1 MEMIKLLFV
10 EALFAIT
17 TNKSRTLLTLLGIVI
32 GIASVIT
39 VLAAGEGGKSI
50 ILKEFEGLSP
60 TTLIILPNWQDRSL
74 NSSFNIESMNKQD
87 LTDLEKFGM
96 HIISI
101 APTTSIRTII
111 RVEDVE
117 KQLNVTGTNSNYI
130 NFVEY
135 ELESGRIITDE
146 EVETQE
152 KVAVVGYT
160 IKEELFQGSKAI
172 GKYITAFGV
181 PVKIIGV
188 LKRKEKT
195 DTMSISNP
203 DDGYNNVIIVPIS
216 LFQRLFGQDGD
227 FEQVLCK
234 ANSIAE
240 IPEAKKEILKILNR
254 NHGKWE
260 DRVSK
265 FMVIGMKEQLD
276 MINKV
281 VGTVTIGVAVL
292 AGIALLVAAIGIMN
306 IMLVSVKERTKEIGI
321 RKAIGA
327 KVWQIRAQFLI
338 ETLILCG
345 GGGLIGLGLAFTAS
359 KLIAHFAKWP
369 VIIDPGTAIFAIL
382 LSIITGLLSGFY
394 PAVRASRLI
403 PHEAL
408 RYE

>member
-1 MEMIKLLFV
+1 MIKLLFI
-10 EALFAIT
+10 EAVFAIT

-50 ILKEFEGLSP
+50 IMKEFEGLSP
-60 TTLIILPNWQDRSL
+60 TTLNVMPNWQDKSL
-74 NSSFNIESMNKQD
+74 NSSFRIESMNQKD
-87 LTDLEKFGM
+87 LSDLEKLGTY
-96 HIISI
+96 ITSI
-101 APTTSIRTII
+101 APITTFRTII
-111 RVEDVE
+111 KAGDLE
-117 KQLNVTGTNSNYI
+117 KQLTVTGTNSNYI
-130 NFVEY
+130 DFVEY
-135 ELESGRIITDE
+135 ELETGRIITEDE
-146 EVETQE
+146 VKSRE

-160 IKEELFQGSKAI
+160 IKEEFFPETEAV

-195 DTMSISNP
+195 DTLSISNP
-203 DDGYNNVIIVPIS
+203 DEGYNNVIVVPIS
-216 LFQRLFGQDGD
+216 LFQRLFGQSGD
-227 FEQVLCK
+227 FRTILCR
-234 ANSIAE
+234 AISIKD
-240 IPEAKKEILKILNR
+240 IPKAKKEILNILNR
-254 NHGKWE
+254 NHGKW
-260 DRVSK
+260 DNRVSK

-281 VGTVTIGVAVL
+281 VGTVTVGVAVL

-327 KVWQIRAQFLI
+327 KVWQIRTQFLI

-345 GGGLIGLGLAFTAS
+345 GGGLLGLGAAYSAS

-369 VIIDPGTAIFAIL
+369 VIIDPGTALFAVL
-382 LSIITGLLSGFY
+382 LSLATGLLSGFY

>member
-1 MEMIKLLFV
+1 MGMIKLLFV

-60 TTLIILPNWQDRSL
+60 TTLIIMPNWQDRSL
-74 NSSFNIESMNKQD
+74 NSSFRIESMNKQD
-87 LTDLEKFGM
+87 LKDLEKFGT
-96 HIISI
+96 HITSI
-101 APTTSIRTII
+101 APTTSMRTII
-111 RVEDVE
+111 RVGDVE

-146 EVETQE
+146 EVTTQE

-160 IKEELFQGSKAI
+160 IKEEFFPDTEAT

-227 FEQVLCK
+227 FRQVLCR
-234 ANSIAE
+234 AISIPD
-240 IPEAKKEILKILNR
+240 IPKAKKEIIKILNR
-254 NHGKWE
+254 NHGKW
-260 DRVSK
+260 DGRVSK
-265 FMVIGMKEQLD
+265 FMIIGMQEQLD

-327 KVWQIRAQFLI
+327 KVWQIRTQFLI
-338 ETLILCG
+338 ETLLLCG
-345 GGGLIGLGLAFTAS
+345 GGGLMGLGIAFTAS

-369 VIIDPGTAIFAIL
+369 VIIDPGTAVFAVL
-382 LSIITGLLSGFY
+382 LSLVTGLLSGFY

>member
-1 MEMIKLLFV
+1 MIKLLFV
-10 EALFAIT
+10 EAIFAIS

-60 TTLIILPNWQDRSL
+60 TTLIIMPNWQDRSL
-74 NSSFNIESMNKQD
+74 NSSFRIESMNERD
-87 LTDLEKFGM
+87 LKDLEKFGT

-101 APTTSIRTII
+101 APITSMSAII
-111 RVEDVE
+111 RVGDME
-117 KQLNVTGTNSNYI
+117 KQITVAGTNSNYI
-130 NFVEY
+130 DFVEY
-135 ELESGRIITDE
+135 ELESGRILTDE
-146 EVETQE
+146 EITYQE
-152 KVAVVGYT
+152 KAAVVGYT
-160 IKEELFQGSKAI
+160 IKEEFFPDTKAT
-172 GKYITAFGV
+172 GKYITVFGV
-181 PVKIIGV
+181 PIKIIGV

-195 DTMSISNP
+195 DTISISNP
-203 DDGYNNVIIVPIS
+203 DDEYNNVIVVPIS
-216 LFQRLFGQDGD
+216 LFQRLFGQDGK
-227 FEQVLCK
+227 FREILCR
-234 ANSIAE
+234 AITISD
-240 IPEAKKEILKILNR
+240 IPEAKQEILKILNR
-254 NHGKWE
+254 NHGKWD

-265 FMVIGMKEQLD
+265 FMVIGMKEQID

-327 KVWQIRAQFLI
+327 KVWQIRTQFLI
-338 ETLILCG
+338 ETLLLCG
-345 GGGLIGLGLAFTAS
+345 GGGLMGLGIAFTAS

-369 VIIDPGTAIFAIL
+369 VIINPGTAVFAVM
-382 LSIITGLLSGFY
+382 LSLVTGLLSGYY

>member
-1 MEMIKLLFV
+1 MGMIKLLFA

-50 ILKEFEGLSP
+50 ILKEFEGMSP
-60 TTLIILPNWQDRSL
+60 TTLIIMPNWQDRSL
-74 NSSFNIESMNKQD
+74 NSSFQIESMNQQD
-87 LTDLEKFGM
+87 LKDLEKFGT
-96 HIISI
+96 HIMSI
-101 APTTSIRTII
+101 APITTMSAVI
-111 RVEDVE
+111 RVGDVE
-117 KQLNVTGTNSNYI
+117 KQLTVAGTNSNYI
-130 NFVEY
+130 DFVEY
-135 ELESGRIITDE
+135 ELDSGRIFTDE
-146 EVETQE
+146 EVAYQE

-160 IKEELFQGSKAI
+160 IKEEFFPDTVAT
-172 GKYITAFGV
+172 GKYITAFGI

-195 DTMSISNP
+195 DTISISNP
-203 DDGYNNVIIVPIS
+203 DDEFNNVIVVPIS

-227 FEQVLCK
+227 FREVLCR
-234 ANSIAE
+234 AISISD
-240 IPEAKKEILKILNR
+240 IPAAKKEILKILNR
-254 NHGKWE
+254 NHGKWD
-260 DRVSK
+260 DRVPK
-265 FMVIGMKEQLD
+265 FMIIGMKEQID

-281 VGTVTIGVAVL
+281 VGTVTVGVAVL

-327 KVWQIRAQFLI
+327 KVWQIRTQFLI
-338 ETLILCG
+338 ETLLLCG
-345 GGGLIGLGLAFTAS
+345 GGGLMGLGTALAAA

-369 VIIDPGTAIFAIL
+369 VIIDPETAVFAVL
-382 LSIITGLLSGFY
+382 LSLITGLLSGFY

>member
-1 MEMIKLLFV
+1 MMKLLFI

-17 TNKSRTLLTLLGIVI
+17 ANKSRTFLTLLGIVI

-60 TTLIILPNWQDRSL
+60 TTLIIMPNWQDKSL
-74 NSSFNIESMNKQD
+74 NSSFRIESMNKQD
-87 LTDLEKFGM
+87 LLDLEKYGTY
-96 HIISI
+96 ITSI
-101 APTTSIRTII
+101 APTTSMKTLIKT
-111 RVEDVE
+111 ENVE

-135 ELESGRIITDE
+135 ELETGRIITDE
-146 EVETQE
+146 EVKNQE
-152 KVAVVGYT
+152 KVAVVGYS
-160 IKEELFQGSKAI
+160 IKEEFFPGEDAT

-181 PVKIIGV
+181 PIKIIGV

-216 LFQRLFGQDGD
+216 LFQRLFGQSGD
-227 FEQVLCK
+227 FGQVLCRAK
-234 ANSIAE
+234 SIAD
-240 IPEAKKEILKILNR
+240 ISKAKTEILKILSR

-265 FMVIGMKEQLD
+265 FMVMGMQEQLD

-327 KVWQIRAQFLI
+327 KVWQIRTQFLI

-345 GGGLIGLGLAFTAS
+345 GGGLLGLGIAFAAS
-359 KLIAHFAKWP
+359 RLIGHFANWP
-369 VIIDPGTAIFAIL
+369 VIIDPKTAVFAVL
-382 LSIITGLLSGFY
+382 LSLITGLLSGFY

>member
-1 MEMIKLLFV
+1 MGMIKLLFV

-17 TNKSRTLLTLLGIVI
+17 TNKSRTFLTLLGIVI

-60 TTLIILPNWQDRSL
+60 TTLIIMPNWQDRSL
-74 NSSFNIESMNKQD
+74 NSSFQIEAMDKQD
-87 LTDLEKFGM
+87 LISLEEYGT
-96 HIISI
+96 HIMSI
-101 APTTSIRTII
+101 APITSLNTLIRAG
-111 RVEDVE
+111 EVE
-117 KQLNVTGTNSNYI
+117 KQLSVTGTNSNYI
-130 NFVEY
+130 DFVEY
-135 ELESGRIITDE
+135 ELESGRIITEE
-146 EVETQE
+146 EVLSQE
-152 KVAVVGYT
+152 KVAIIGYSL
-160 IKEELFQGSKAI
+160 KEEFFPDTIAT

-181 PVKIIGV
+181 PIKIIGV

-195 DTMSISNP
+195 DTMSLSNP
-203 DDGYNNVIIVPIS
+203 DDGYNNVIVVPIS
-216 LFQRLFGQDGD
+216 IFKRLFSHSGD
-227 FEQVLCK
+227 FTQILCK
-234 ANSIAE
+234 AVSIDD
-240 IPEAKKEILKILNR
+240 IPDAKTEILKILNR
-254 NHGKWE
+254 NHGKWD

-265 FMVIGMKEQLD
+265 FMIIGMKEQLD

-327 KVWQIRAQFLI
+327 KVWQIRTQFLI

-345 GGGLIGLGLAFTAS
+345 GGGLLGLGIAFIAS

-369 VIIDPGTAIFAIL
+369 VIIDPGTAVFAVL
-382 LSIITGLLSGFY
+382 LSVVTGLLSGFY

>member
-1 MEMIKLLFV
+1 MIKLLFV
-10 EALFAIT
+10 EAVFAIT

-50 ILKEFEGLSP
+50 ILEEFEGLSP
-60 TTLIILPNWQDRSL
+60 TTLIIIPNWQDRSL
-74 NSSFNIESMNKQD
+74 NSSFHIESMDNRD
-87 LTDLEKFGM
+87 LKDLEKFGI
-96 HIISI
+96 HITSI
-101 APTTSIRTII
+101 APTTSTRTII
-111 RVEDVE
+111 RVGDVE

-146 EVETQE
+146 EVTTQE

-160 IKEELFQGSKAI
+160 IKEEFFPGSQAI

-216 LFQRLFGQDGD
+216 LFQRLFGQNGD
-227 FEQVLCK
+227 FGQVLCRAK
-234 ANSIAE
+234 SIAE
-240 IPEAKKEILKILNR
+240 IPDAKKEVLKILNR

-327 KVWQIRAQFLI
+327 KVWQIRTQFLI

-345 GGGLIGLGLAFTAS
+345 GGGLLGLGIAFTAS

-369 VIIDPGTAIFAIL
+369 VIIDPGTAIFAVL
-382 LSIITGLLSGFY
+382 LSITTGLLSGFY

>member
-1 MEMIKLLFV
+1 MIKLLFI
-10 EALFAIT
+10 EAIFAIT
-17 TNKSRTLLTLLGIVI
+17 TNKSRTILTLMGIVI

-60 TTLIILPNWQDRSL
+60 TILIIMLNWQDKSL
-74 NSSFNIESMNKQD
+74 NSSFGIDSMNKQD
-87 LTDLEKFGM
+87 LKDLEKFGI
-96 HIISI
+96 HITSI
-101 APTTSIRTII
+101 APTTSTRTII
-111 RVEDVE
+111 RVGDIK

-146 EVETQE
+146 EVDNQE

-160 IKEELFQGSKAI
+160 IKEEFFQGSQAI

-216 LFQRLFGQDGD
+216 LFQRLFGQNGD
-227 FEQVLCK
+227 FGQVLCRAK
-234 ANSIAE
+234 SIAE
-240 IPEAKKEILKILNR
+240 IPEAKTEILKILNR
-254 NHGKWE
+254 NHGKW
-260 DRVSK
+260 DNRVSK
-265 FMVIGMKEQLD
+265 FMIIGMQEQLD

-327 KVWQIRAQFLI
+327 KVWQIRTQFLI
-338 ETLILCG
+338 ETLLLCG
-345 GGGLIGLGLAFTAS
+345 GGGLLGLGIAFAAS
-359 KLIAHFAKWP
+359 KLIAPFAKWP
-369 VIIDPGTAIFAIL
+369 IIINPGTAVFAVL

-394 PAVRASRLI
+394 PAVRASKLI

>member
-1 MEMIKLLFV
+1 MIKLLCA
-10 EALFAIT
+10 EAFFAIT

-60 TTLIILPNWQDRSL
+60 TTLIIMPNWQDRSL
-74 NSSFNIESMNKQD
+74 NSSFEIEAMNKQD
-87 LTDLEKFGM
+87 LINLEEFGT
-96 HIISI
+96 HITSI
-101 APTTSIRTII
+101 APITSMRTLIRAG
-111 RVEDVE
+111 DVE
-117 KQLNVTGTNSNYI
+117 KQLTVTGTNSNYI
-130 NFVEY
+130 DFVEY
-135 ELESGRIITDE
+135 ELESGRVITNE
-146 EVETQE
+146 EVLSQQ

-160 IKEELFQGSKAI
+160 IKEEFFPDTKAT
-172 GKYITAFGV
+172 GNYITAFGV
-181 PVKIIGV
+181 PIKIIGV

-195 DTMSISNP
+195 DTISISNP
-203 DDGYNNVIIVPIS
+203 DDGYNNVIVVPIS
-216 LFQRLFGQDGD
+216 IFKRLFGQKGD
-227 FEQVLCK
+227 FTQILCK
-234 ANSIAE
+234 AISIAD
-240 IPEAKKEILKILNR
+240 IPDAKKEILKILNKP
-254 NHGKWE
+254 HGKWD

-265 FMVIGMKEQLD
+265 FMIIGMKEQLD

-281 VGTVTIGVAVL
+281 VGTVTVGVAVL

-327 KVWQIRAQFLI
+327 KAWQIQTQFLI
-338 ETLILCG
+338 ETLLLCG
-345 GGGLIGLGLAFTAS
+345 GGGLMGLGIALAAS
-359 KLIAHFAKWP
+359 KLIAHFARWP
-369 VIIDPGTAIFAIL
+369 VIIDPGTAVFAVL
-382 LSIITGLLSGFY
+382 LSLITGLLSGFY

>member
-1 MEMIKLLFV
+1 MIKLLFI
-10 EALFAIT
+10 EAIFAIS

-60 TTLIILPNWQDRSL
+60 TTLIIMPNWQDRSL

-87 LTDLEKFGM
+87 LQDLEKFGT
-96 HIISI
+96 HITSI
-101 APTTSIRTII
+101 APTTSMRTII
-111 RVEDVE
+111 RVGDVE
-117 KQLNVTGTNSNYI
+117 KQLTVTGTNSNYI

-160 IKEELFQGSKAI
+160 IKEEFFPDTEATGN
-172 GKYITAFGV
+172 YISAFGV
-181 PVKIIGV
+181 PIKIIGV

-216 LFQRLFGQDGD
+216 LFSRLFDRDGD
-227 FEQVLCK
+227 FRLFLCK
-234 ANSIAE
+234 AIT
-240 IPEAKKEILKILNR
+240 IPDIPKAKKEILKILNR
-254 NHGKWE
+254 NHGKWD

-265 FMVIGMKEQLD
+265 FMIIGMQELLD

-327 KVWQIRAQFLI
+327 KVWQIRTQFLI
-338 ETLILCG
+338 ETLLLCG
-345 GGGLIGLGLAFTAS
+345 GGGLMGLGIAFAAS

-369 VIIDPGTAIFAIL
+369 VIIDPGTAVFAVL
-382 LSIITGLLSGFY
+382 LSLVTGLLSGFY

>member
-1 MEMIKLLFV
+1 VEIIKLLFI

-60 TTLIILPNWQDRSL
+60 TTLIIMPNWQDRSL
-74 NSSFNIESMNKQD
+74 NSSFRIESMNKQD
-87 LTDLEKFGM
+87 LLDLEKFGSL
-96 HIISI
+96 ITSI
-101 APTTSIRTII
+101 APTTSMRTII
-111 RVEDVE
+111 KAGNME

-135 ELESGRIITDE
+135 ELESGRIITDD
-146 EVETQE
+146 EVTTQE

-160 IKEELFQGSKAI
+160 IKEEFFPDTEAT

-181 PVKIIGV
+181 PVKVIGV

-195 DTMSISNP
+195 DTMSLSNP

-216 LFQRLFGQDGD
+216 LFMRIFGHSGD
-227 FEQVLCK
+227 FGQVLCR
-234 ANSIAE
+234 ANSIRD
-240 IPEAKKEILKILNR
+240 INEAKNEILKILNR

-260 DRVSK
+260 NRVSK

-306 IMLVSVKERTKEIGI
+306 IMLVTVKERTKEIGI

-327 KVWQIRAQFLI
+327 KVWQIRTQFLI

-345 GGGLIGLGLAFTAS
+345 GGGLMGLGIAFAAS
-359 KLIAHFAKWP
+359 KLIAHFANWP
-369 VIIDPGTAIFAIL
+369 VIINPGTAVFAVL
-382 LSIITGLLSGFY
+382 LSLITGLLSGYY

-408 RYE
+408 RHE

>member
-1 MEMIKLLFV
+1 MIKLLFV
-10 EALFAIT
+10 EAIFAIS

-60 TTLIILPNWQDRSL
+60 TTLIIMPNWQDRSL
-74 NSSFNIESMNKQD
+74 NSSFQIEPMNQQD
-87 LTDLEKFGM
+87 LKDLEKFGT
-96 HIISI
+96 HITSI
-101 APTTSIRTII
+101 APITSLNAVI
-111 RVEDVE
+111 RVGDME
-117 KQLNVTGTNSNYI
+117 KQITVAGTNSNYI
-130 NFVEY
+130 DFVEY
-135 ELESGRIITDE
+135 ELESGRILTDD
-146 EVETQE
+146 EVIYQ
-152 KVAVVGYT
+152 KKAAVVGYT
-160 IKEELFQGSKAI
+160 IKEEFFPDTEAT
-172 GKYITAFGV
+172 GKYITVFGV
-181 PVKIIGV
+181 PIKIIGV

-195 DTMSISNP
+195 DTISISNP
-203 DDGYNNVIIVPIS
+203 DDEYNNVIVVPIS
-216 LFQRLFGQDGD
+216 LFQRLFGQDGK
-227 FEQVLCK
+227 FREILCR
-234 ANSIAE
+234 AITISD

-254 NHGKWE
+254 NHGKW
-260 DRVSK
+260 DNRVSK
-265 FMVIGMKEQLD
+265 FMIIGMQEQLD

-327 KVWQIRAQFLI
+327 KVWQIRTQFLI

-345 GGGLIGLGLAFTAS
+345 GGGLMGLGIAYTAS
-359 KLIAHFAKWP
+359 KLIAYFAKWP
-369 VIIDPGTAIFAIL
+369 ANCKTETASFAVL
-382 LSIITGLLSGFY
+382 LSLLTGLLSGFY

-408 RYE
+408 RHE

>member
-1 MEMIKLLFV
+1 MGMIKLLFA

-60 TTLIILPNWQDRSL
+60 TTLNIMPNWQDGNL
-74 NSSFNIESMNKQD
+74 NSSFKYESMDQKD
-87 LTDLEKFGM
+87 LTDLEKYGT
-96 HIISI
+96 HITSI
-101 APTTSIRTII
+101 APITSLRTVI
-111 RVEDVE
+111 RVDDVE
-117 KQLNVTGTNSNYI
+117 KQLSVTGTNSNYI
-130 NFVEY
+130 DFVEY
-135 ELESGRIITDE
+135 ELESGRVITEE
-146 EVETQE
+146 EVLSQE

-160 IKEELFQGSKAI
+160 IKEEFFPDTKAT

-195 DTMSISNP
+195 DTLSISNP
-203 DDGYNNVIIVPIS
+203 DDGYNNVIVVPIS

-227 FEQVLCK
+227 FQMVLCR
-234 ANSIAE
+234 ANTIKD
-240 IPEAKKEILKILNR
+240 IPAARTEILKILNR
-254 NHGKWE
+254 NHGKWD

-327 KVWQIRAQFLI
+327 KVWQIRTQFLI

-345 GGGLIGLGLAFTAS
+345 GGGLMGLGIALAAS

-369 VIIDPGTAIFAIL
+369 VIIDPGTAVFAVL
-382 LSIITGLLSGFY
+382 LSLITGLLSGYY